1 MWMNTIFVEFSGNGP
16 ELPQN
21 SFVKSTKKTE
31 NLHRK
36 LVKQDNGIQKRG
48 QSYLQNKQ
56 NMILPFLDTNDSGFE
71 AERNL

>member
-1 MWMNTIFVEFSGNGP
+1 M
-16 ELPQN
+16 
-21 SFVKSTKKTE
+21 KSAKKTE

-36 LVKQDNGIQKRG
+36 LVKQDNGILKRG

>member
-21 SFVKSTKKTE
+21 SFVKSAKKTE
-31 NLHRK
+31 NLYRK
-36 LVKQDNGIQKRG
+36 LVKQDNGILKRG

>member
-21 SFVKSTKKTE
+21 SFVKSARKTE

-36 LVKQDNGIQKRG
+36 LVEQDNGIQKRG

>member
-1 MWMNTIFVEFSGNGP
+1 MNTIFVEFSGNGP

-21 SFVKSTKKTE
+21 SFVKSAKKAE

-36 LVKQDNGIQKRG
+36 LVKQDNGILKRG